1 MQNILIIGTGALA
14 TMFAARFAGAGKT
27 VTMLGTW
34 KNGIEALIQG
44 GACLVEADGSGAQ
57 FPVWATSNPAEIKKV
72 DLAFVLVKAW
82 QTRRVAQQI
91 LESLPGF
98 FPVVTLQ
105 NGLGNREILAEKLG
119 YHRVILGSTTSGAT
133 LLEPGMV
140 RAAGDGITSL
150 EQSRHSAEICTLI
163 QKTGMTAEIVQ
174 DADSI
179 IWGKLVINSA
189 INPLTALL
197 RIPNGHL
204 LENSSARQVMSAL
217 AMETTSV
224 AGALGVHLPFADPIQ
239 FVEEAATKT
248 ATNYS
253 SMLQDIRRGAHT
265 EIDAICGAIT
275 RLGNQH
281 GRPVPHNW
289 LMWQLVQA
297 LENK

>member
-1 MQNILIIGTGALA
+1 
-14 TMFAARFAGAGKT
+14 
-27 VTMLGTW
+27 
-34 KNGIEALIQG
+34 
-44 GACLVEADGSGAQ
+44 
-57 FPVWATSNPAEIKKV
+57 
-72 DLAFVLVKAW
+72 
-82 QTRRVAQQI
+82 
-91 LESLPGF
+91 
-98 FPVVTLQ
+98 
-105 NGLGNREILAEKLG
+105 
-119 YHRVILGSTTSGAT
+119 
-133 LLEPGMV
+133 MV

-150 EQSRHSAEICTLI
+150 EQNRHSAEICTLI

-197 RIPNGHL
+197 RIPNGQL